1 MADEYSPPLS
11 PNIVW
16 VFKKPD
22 VPYNPPLSPDIIFTF
37 GADDEV
43 NMVAQQ
49 HTADE
54 VGGIAV
60 AAAQTL
66 EGGFLVAEGG
76 EESIGEF
83 GGIKSL
89 LGEL

>member
-37 GADDEV
+37 GADD
-43 NMVAQQ
+43 
-49 HTADE
+49 DDD
-54 VGGIAV
+54 GDGYR
-60 AAAQTL
+60 
-66 EGGFLVAEGG
+66 
-76 EESIGEF
+76 
-83 GGIKSL
+83 KSSYMIL
-89 LGEL
+89 LTM